1 MQAVQGIFGFIG
13 VAFMALGGL
22 LMTRKWFWLNDR
34 FDAMAREHGCASEH
48 QACYEVA
55 LFCFEAAFL
64 FVLVAF
70 VATYV
75 ADFRAVAAAV
85 AVLMAGLVAGVL
97 ATRKRIDRQ

>member
-1 MQAVQGIFGFIG
+1 MQVVQGIFGFIG

-22 LMTRKWFWLNDR
+22 LMTRRWFWLNDR
-34 FDAMAREHGCASEH
+34 FDAVAREHGCASEH

-75 ADFRAVAAAV
+75 AEPAAIAVAV
-85 AVLMAGLVAGVL
+85 AVLVLGLIAGALS
-97 ATRKRIDRQ
+97 TRKRIDRQ

>member
-1 MQAVQGIFGFIG
+1 MQLVQGIFGFIG

-22 LMTRKWFWLNDR
+22 LMTRRWFWLNDR
-34 FDAMAREHGCASEH
+34 FDAVAREHGCASEH

-75 ADFRAVAAAV
+75 AKPAAVAVAAAV
-85 AVLMAGLVAGVL
+85 LVAGL
-97 ATRKRIDRQ
+97 IAGALSTRKRIDRQ

>member
-1 MQAVQGIFGFIG
+1 
-13 VAFMALGGL
+13 MALGGL
-22 LMTRKWFWLNDR
+22 LMTRRWFWLNDR
-34 FDAMAREHGCASEH
+34 FDAVAREHGCASEH

-75 ADFRAVAAAV
+75 AKPAAVAVAAAV
-85 AVLMAGLVAGVL
+85 LVAGL
-97 ATRKRIDRQ
+97 IAGALSTRKRIDRQ

>member
-1 MQAVQGIFGFIG
+1 MQLVQGIFGFIG

-22 LMTRKWFWLNDR
+22 LMTRRWFWLNDR
-34 FDAMAREHGCASEH
+34 FDAVAREHGCASEH

-85 AVLMAGLVAGVL
+85 VVLVAGL
-97 ATRKRIDRQ
+97 IAGALSTRKRIDRQ

>member
-1 MQAVQGIFGFIG
+1 MQLVQGIFGFIG

-22 LMTRKWFWLNDR
+22 LMTRRWFWLNDR
-34 FDAMAREHGCASEH
+34 FDAVAREHGCASEH

-75 ADFRAVAAAV
+75 ADFRVVAAAV
-85 AVLMAGLVAGVL
+85 AVLVLGLIAGALS
-97 ATRKRIDRQ
+97 TRKRIDRQ

>member
-1 MQAVQGIFGFIG
+1 MQAVQFVFGAIG
-13 VAFMALGGL
+13 VVFMALGGL
-22 LMTRKWFWLNDR
+22 LMTRRSFWLNER
-34 FDAMAREHGCASEH
+34 FDAWAREHGCKSEH

-75 ADFRAVAAAV
+75 SELWAVSAAAAV
-85 AVLMAGLVAGVL
+85 LVVGLIAGVFS
-97 ATRKRIDRQ
+97 THRRIDR

>member
-1 MQAVQGIFGFIG
+1 MQVVQGIFGFIG

-34 FDAMAREHGCASEH
+34 FDAVAREHGCASEH

-75 ADFRAVAAAV
+75 AKPAAVAVAAAV
-85 AVLMAGLVAGVL
+85 LVLGLIAGALS
-97 ATRKRIDRQ
+97 TRKRIDRQ

>member
-1 MQAVQGIFGFIG
+1 MQAVQVIFGFVG

-22 LMTRKWFWLNDR
+22 LMTRRWFWLNDR
-34 FDAMAREHGCASEH
+34 FDARAREHGCASEH

-75 ADFRAVAAAV
+75 TEVWAVAAAV
-85 AVLMAGLVAGVL
+85 AVLLAGLVAGVI
-97 ATRKRIDRQ
+97 ATRRRIDRK

>member
-1 MQAVQGIFGFIG
+1 MQVVQGIFGFIG

-34 FDAMAREHGCASEH
+34 FDAVAREHGCASEH

-85 AVLMAGLVAGVL
+85 AVLVAGLAAGVL

>member
-1 MQAVQGIFGFIG
+1 MQAVQVIFGFAG

-22 LMTRKWFWLNDR
+22 LMTRRWFWLNDR
-34 FDAMAREHGCASEH
+34 FDARAREHGCASEH

-75 ADFRAVAAAV
+75 AEVWAVAAAV
-85 AVLMAGLVAGVL
+85 AVLLAGLAAGAV
-97 ATRKRIDRQ
+97 ATRRRIDRK

>member
-1 MQAVQGIFGFIG
+1 MQLVQGIFGFIG

-22 LMTRKWFWLNDR
+22 LMTRRWFWLNDR
-34 FDAMAREHGCASEH
+34 FDVVAREHGCASEH

-75 ADFRAVAAAV
+75 ADFRVVAAAV
-85 AVLMAGLVAGVL
+85 AVLVLGLIAGALS
-97 ATRKRIDRQ
+97 TRKRIDRQ

>member
-1 MQAVQGIFGFIG
+1 MQLVQGIFGFIG

-22 LMTRKWFWLNDR
+22 LMTRRWFWLNDR
-34 FDAMAREHGCASEH
+34 FDAVAREHGCASEH

-75 ADFRAVAAAV
+75 AKPAAVAVAAAV
-85 AVLMAGLVAGVL
+85 LVLGLIAGALS
-97 ATRKRIDRQ
+97 TRKRIDRQ